1 MNENN
6 VKRNSP
12 KAWLLAIRPKT
23 LSAAVIPVAVA
34 CAMAYAD
41 GGFKLF
47 PAVVCMIFAALMQI
61 ASNLINDI
69 YDFMHGSDREDRLGP
84 KRATAQGWISPT
96 AMRVGI
102 VFVVTLACL
111 CGCLLVREAGMWL
124 VFLGGA
130 CVLFAFL
137 YTTLFSYIGLGDLL
151 VLAFFGIVPVTATY
165 YLQTSE
171 INISIIICAVAC
183 GMVTDTLLVLNNYR
197 DRDTDRQS
205 GKRTIIV
212 MFGEKFGQQL
222 YLFLGI
228 AACVLSLSLA
238 FFGKYAAAVVPLF
251 YLVPHVATWKTM
263 VTINHGRELNK
274 VLALTSRN
282 ILLYGLYLAI
292 GLWLS

>member
-23 LSAAVIPVAVA
+23 LSAAVIPVVVA

-137 YTTLFSYIGLGDLL
+137 
-151 VLAFFGIVPVTATY
+151 
-165 YLQTSE
+165 
-171 INISIIICAVAC
+171 
-183 GMVTDTLLVLNNYR
+183 
-197 DRDTDRQS
+197 
-205 GKRTIIV
+205 
-212 MFGEKFGQQL
+212 
-222 YLFLGI
+222 
-228 AACVLSLSLA
+228 
-238 FFGKYAAAVVPLF
+238 
-251 YLVPHVATWKTM
+251 
-263 VTINHGRELNK
+263 
-274 VLALTSRN
+274 
-282 ILLYGLYLAI
+282 
-292 GLWLS
+292 

>member
-197 DRDTDRQS
+197 DRDTDRRD
-205 GKRTIIV
+205 GKRTLIALLGEP
-212 MFGEKFGQQL
+212 FGRYL
-222 YLFLGI
+222 YLLTGLTAWALCACFLAEGRTW
-228 AACVLSLSLA
+228 AFVLPAL
-238 FFGKYAAAVVPLF
+238 YVPL
-251 YLVPHVATWKTM
+251 HVLTWRRM
-263 VTINHGRELNK
+263 AAIRSGRELNAI
-274 VLALTSRN
+274 LGQTSRN
-282 ILLYGLYLAI
+282 MLIFALLLSI
-292 GLWLS
+292 GLMMG

>member
-23 LSAAVIPVAVA
+23 LSAAVIPVVVA

-47 PAVVCMIFAALMQI
+47 PAVVCM
-61 ASNLINDI
+61 
-69 YDFMHGSDREDRLGP
+69 
-84 KRATAQGWISPT
+84 
-96 AMRVGI
+96 MRVGI

-238 FFGKYAAAVVPLF
+238 FFGKYAAAVVPLL

-282 ILLYGLYLAI
+282 ILLYGLYIAI